1 MQQEN
6 ILSDSLEAVSHLS
19 HNRRCGC
26 NSCRLN
32 AANSQQA
39 ANAQDSLSK
48 ENYSGTVDLT
58 GSFTD
63 EYYAEYRDYFAS
75 TERIGYYVHDT
86 TSLLD
91 RSGGYSWTHSQGHE
105 TVIDKAFS
113 EIDLYIDLDFYKVE
127 AASDARIHIYRVS
140 DTLLP
145 SVLEEDDLGV
155 ALGSNDESFIPSAG
169 TQGVFQTAVWKG
181 YGAENNPFLV
191 NENGYDYGTTRWED
205 AGTMIHEIGHTLG
218 LSHPQTNGFDDPNAI
233 RYDTS
238 DTIMSYNSDI
248 TYDRSGIFAYA
259 PSWSSAD
266 VATLQSIWGSEN
278 GNNDHPTNNSD
289 TITIAS
295 STHSLFLFQGN
306 DRANGGAGKD
316 TVYGNQGLDTI
327 AGGFGED
334 ILYGGKDA
342 DHIYGN
348 QGEDRLYGNFG
359 DDLIYGGK
367 SNDWQ
372 HGGKGEDRLYGNF
385 GDDVIY
391 GGRSNDWLH
400 GGQGDD
406 VLYGNHDADVFNLS
420 RGSDRV
426 MDFEAN
432 EGDRIAIQ
440 SGVNYAIQA
449 QGSDLLINTDIGSLL
464 LVGTEFSS
472 FDSTQ
477 SIVQI

>member
-1 MQQEN
+1 MQPEN
-6 ILSDSLEAVSHLS
+6 ILSDSLEIVSHLS
-19 HNRRCGC
+19 HNRRCSC
-26 NSCRLN
+26 DSCRLS
-32 AANSQQA
+32 AANGQQVNSSQGGI
-39 ANAQDSLSK
+39 ST
-48 ENYSGTVDLT
+48 ENYSGMVDLT
-58 GSFTD
+58 GSLTD
-63 EYYAEYRDYFAS
+63 DFYAEYRDYFTS
-75 TERIGYYVHDT
+75 TERIGYYIHDEF
-86 TSLLD
+86 SLIE
-91 RSGGYSWTHSQGHE
+91 RSTLGYSWSQGLGRD
-105 TVIDKAFS
+105 TVIDKAFAD
-113 EIDLYIDLDFYKVE
+113 IDPYIDLDFYKTE
-127 AASDARIHIYRVS
+127 TASDARIHIYRVS
-140 DTLLP
+140 PISPP
-145 SVLEEDDLGV
+145 SVLERGLGI
-155 ALGSNDESFIPSAG
+155 ALGSNEYSFLPSSG
-169 TQGVFQTAVWKG
+169 TPGPFQTAAWKDFG
-181 YGAENNPFLV
+181 GDGNPFLV
-191 NENGYDYGTTRWED
+191 DENGYDYGIVRWED
-205 AGTMIHEIGHTLG
+205 AATIIHEIGHTLG
-218 LSHPQTNGFDDPNAI
+218 LSHPQTNGIDDPEAI

-248 TYDRSGIFAYA
+248 TYDRNGIYAYA

-295 STHSLFLFQGN
+295 STQSLFLFQGN

-327 AGGFGED
+327 TGGFGED

-348 QGEDRLYGNFG
+348 QDEDRLYGNLG

-372 HGGKGEDRLYGNF
+372 HGGQGDDRLYGNL
-385 GDDVIY
+385 GEDVIY

-440 SGVNYAIQA
+440 SGVNYVIQA

-472 FDSTQ
+472 FNPTQ